1 MRVVILGSGV
11 IGVTSAYYLARA
23 GHEVTVLDR
32 QPGPA
37 LETSFANAGQ
47 ISPGYASPWA
57 APGIPLKAMK
67 WMLQRHAP
75 LSITPDGTLFQ
86 LQWMW
91 QMLQNC
97 NAERY
102 GVNKERMVRLAEYSR
117 DCFKALRAST
127 GIEYEGRQQG
137 TTQLFRTQK
146 QLDDAAKDICVL
158 EETGVPYELLTRE
171 QLVAAEPGLDQNK
184 LVGGLRLPNDETGD
198 CQLFTTRLTAMAE
211 ELGVKFRYNVDIA
224 RLITAGEEIRGV
236 QCGAEVVTADSYVVA
251 LGAYSTAF
259 LKDLVKIPVYPL
271 KGYSITVPIVN
282 AANAPI
288 STILDETYKIAVTR
302 FDDRIRV
309 GGMAEIAGFDLRLNP
324 RRRETLEMV
333 VNDLFPRRRQHGRR
347 QLLDWPAPDDAGRY
361 TGSRPHRR
369 AQPVHQYR
377 PRHAGLDHVLR
388 FGPAAGRSDL
398 LAPPCH
404 HGRRPLGGTLSAAAQ
419 YWPSATGQRL
429 ISFAAARSG
438 RRAAGFFYTA
448 P

>member
-11 IGVTSAYYLARA
+11 IGVTSAYYLAKA
-23 GHEVTVLDR
+23 GHDVTVLDR

-97 NAERY
+97 TADRY
-102 GVNKERMVRLAEYSR
+102 AINKERMVRLAEYSR

-137 TTQLFRTQK
+137 TTQLFRTQE
-146 QLDDAAKDICVL
+146 QMDAAAKDISVL
-158 EETGVPYELLTRE
+158 EETGVPYELLSRE
-171 QLVAAEPGLDQNK
+171 QLVSAEPGLARNK

-211 ELGVKFRYNVDIA
+211 ELGVKFRYGVDITGLLTEGDA
-224 RLITAGEEIRGV
+224 IRGV
-236 QCGAEVVTADSYVVA
+236 KCGDELVTAESYVVA
-251 LGAYSTAF
+251 MGSYSTAL
-259 LKDLVKIPVYPL
+259 LKDLVQIPVYPM

-282 AANAPI
+282 ASAAPV

-309 GGMAEIAGFDLRLNP
+309 GGMAEIAGFNTDLNP

-333 VNDLFPRRRQHGRR
+333 VNDLFPGAGNTAAASFWTGLRPMTPDGTPIVGRTGLRNLFINTGHGTLGWTMSCGSA
-347 QLLDWPAPDDAGRY
+347 QLL
-361 TGSRPHRR
+361 
-369 AQPVHQYR
+369 
-377 PRHAGLDHVLR
+377 
-388 FGPAAGRSDL
+388 SDL
-398 LAPPCH
+398 ISAHRPAIRADDLSVSRYHTTRTTRQPQLAN
-404 HGRRPLGGTLSAAAQ
+404 A
-419 YWPSATGQRL
+419 
-429 ISFAAARSG
+429 
-438 RRAAGFFYTA
+438 
-448 P
+448 